1 MTITSDATVEVPR
14 SEYESLK
21 AEHERAYGRYGDF
34 TDDEIDTI
42 IELKSQAAVNQW
54 ITKVGRAQIES
65 DLEIT
70 RQTAER
76 NRVDGVRA
84 MSAQVNLRQ
93 VMLEETEMR
102 PVPEPDADMEALL
115 R

>member
-1 MTITSDATVEVPR
+1 MTTTSDAAVEVPR
-14 SEYESLK
+14 SEYERLK

-54 ITKVGRAQIES
+54 ITKVGRARIEA
-65 DLEIT
+65 DLEMT
-70 RQTAER
+70 RQAAER
-76 NRVDGVRA
+76 DRVDAARA
-84 MSAQVNLRQ
+84 MGAQVDLRR

>member
-14 SEYESLK
+14 SEYERLK
-21 AEHERAYGRYGDF
+21 SEHERAYGRYGDF

-76 NRVDGVRA
+76 NRVDAVRA

-93 VMLEETEMR
+93 IMLEETEMR